1 MSTITIEA
9 PQSRSNDP
17 STLSVESFIQSTIK
31 TLSWTLGTIV
41 FGLAMIDFYA
51 QTYAHETELALHL
64 AQTEMLD
71 QNKDLRMSEVNQY
84 IAGTPS
90 CVTMP
95 ADNHTQMCKK
105 MKQYTWKGFFKDY
118 SITVYVGLGENPS
131 IDFVHGPGEMV
142 EDIPAHTLGKA
153 L

>member
-1 MSTITIEA
+1 MSTMTIEA
-9 PQSRSNDP
+9 HDSRTSNP
-17 STLSVESFIQSTIK
+17 STLSVESYAQATIRIL
-31 TLSWTLGTIV
+31 TWTLGTIV
-41 FGLAMIDFYA
+41 FCLAMIDFYA
-51 QTYAHETELALHL
+51 QTYAHETELALQH

-90 CVTMP
+90 VVTRP
-95 ADNHTQMCKK
+95 ADDHTQMCKK

-118 SITVYVGLGENPS
+118 TITVYVGLGENPS
-131 IDFVHGPGEMV
+131 IDFVHGPGEMIKS
-142 EDIPAHTLGKA
+142 IPTHTLGKT